1 MNTNY
6 EYTTVAR
13 WTTGRGGI
21 MKAESIEQP
30 IQFSSPPEFLGQA
43 GLWTPEHFLVA
54 AVAGCFVSTFAAMA
68 EMSKLEVLYV
78 RGFRHWIVGKDRR
91 RSAVQSRGD
100 SSRRWSSIANRIK
113 NAHSG
118 SWRKRSVGCLIARS
132 LRSEVVLEPVC
143 WFSLLFPPPSA
154 RVPSVGAFRP

>member
-6 EYTTVAR
+6 EYTTVAK

-68 EMSKLEVLYV
+68 EMSKLEFLTFEVSATGSLEKIEGGLRFNRV
-78 RGFRHWIVGKDRR
+78 VIHPKLVVIRDSDRER
-91 RSAVQSRGD
+91 ALRLLEKAERS
-100 SSRRWSSIANRIK
+100 
-113 NAHSG
+113 
-118 SWRKRSVGCLIARS
+118 CLIARS
-132 LRSEVVLEPVC
+132 LRGEIALEPVV
-143 WFSLLFPPPSA
+143 LVQAPVSA
-154 RVPSVGAFRP
+154 T